1 MTGGVCVERKLLSAR
16 ASLGMPELQKQTGRV
31 QTLLEVLITQ
41 RNAQVQTLCS
51 SQSQQAPALF
61 DAFAG
66 LMPLTGSCGLVF
78 VVFGCRT
85 ANERS
90 PLSSCLSSAVAIS
103 WRNKPFLRSR
113 VH

>member
-66 LMPLTGSCGLVF
+66 VNAADRL
-78 VVFGCRT
+78 
-85 ANERS
+85 
-90 PLSSCLSSAVAIS
+90 
-103 WRNKPFLRSR
+103 LRAR
-113 VH
+113 VCCIWVSHGK